1 MLPFVAPRLPRR
13 ILRSPLGL
21 ALGLALL
28 GACVTAEPTPI
39 PAVGP
44 VAAEHSADSTRPP
57 APVELVRHAVEVD
70 AHPITVWSKQAPD
83 PWASIVLVHGRTWSA
98 RPDFDLQVPGED
110 SVPTRSLMDAL
121 VAEGLSVYAVDQR
134 GYGATPRDDTQ
145 WLTPDRAAAD
155 LAAVLEWVRDQHPTL
170 PAPAVLGWSLGSL
183 TSQLTAQRH
192 PALVS
197 ALILYGYPRR
207 PGQEYPPDPEPLPP
221 PAMAPTTAEAAAED
235 FIIPGSITQAGI
247 DAFVKAAI
255 AADPVRMDWRGNEQ
269 WAALDPAAVRTP
281 TLVIHGERDPY
292 APLLHQ
298 SELFSLLGHPDR
310 AYVIVPQGDHAAHLE
325 DNGARFVH
333 AVVQFLRR
341 PVPLVP

>member
-1 MLPFVAPRLPRR
+1 
-13 ILRSPLGL
+13 
-21 ALGLALL
+21 
-28 GACVTAEPTPI
+28 E
-39 PAVGP
+39 
-44 VAAEHSADSTRPP
+44 
-57 APVELVRHAVEVD
+57 

-121 VAEGLSVYAVDQR
+121 VAEGLTVYAVDQR

-197 ALILYGYPRR
+197 ALILY
-207 PGQEYPPDPEPLPP
+207 
-221 PAMAPTTAEAAAED
+221 
-235 FIIPGSITQAGI
+235 
-247 DAFVKAAI
+247 
-255 AADPVRMDWRGNEQ
+255 
-269 WAALDPAAVRTP
+269 
-281 TLVIHGERDPY
+281 
-292 APLLHQ
+292 
-298 SELFSLLGHPDR
+298 
-310 AYVIVPQGDHAAHLE
+310 
-325 DNGARFVH
+325 
-333 AVVQFLRR
+333 
-341 PVPLVP
+341 